1 VAGERRL
8 PGILRGAG
16 GKFLKAHYRP
26 GFESFE
32 LMYMFRRIALTLTAI
47 LVANETAELVI
58 INGLLFIFGLVHF
71 WMRPFRDPVH
81 NYIEAVSVVLLFLL
95 YDVETALVTLDMDG
109 GSISAMLDV
118 VEVAGVLIFI
128 PFLLRDVR
136 IYFQRK
142 FAPKLWRCWRGFR
155 KCCCSDG
162 GGGSGEGGDGDGD
175 GAGDYEHDAAGN
187 EDAGGCINDEG
198 GEYKEL
204 GDDDDDMG
212 GGDERV
218 DEPPRR
224 RCRISC
230 CFGGRGGDTVNG
242 SESLHEDL
250 LGDMNL
256 SDRSMNV
263 VDVHQRGPF
272 GKEEELPGDMDFSE
286 IAGNVGGAGGD

>member
-1 VAGERRL
+1 
-8 PGILRGAG
+8 
-16 GKFLKAHYRP
+16 
-26 GFESFE
+26 
-32 LMYMFRRIALTLTAI
+32 MYMLRRITLTLTSI
-47 LVANETAELVI
+47 LVTNETAELVI

-136 IYFQRK
+136 VYFQRK
-142 FAPKLWRCWRGFR
+142 FAARFWRCWRGFN
-155 KCCCSDG
+155 KCCCG
-162 GGGSGEGGDGDGD
+162 GGGGGGGGGENEGGGV
-175 GAGDYEHDAAGN
+175 E
-187 EDAGGCINDEG
+187 NDECVVGDDG

-204 GDDDDDMG
+204 GDGDGDSDDDME
-212 GGDERV
+212 GGDEGGL

-224 RCRISC
+224 LQGQRPGGCVCRFFC
-230 CFGGRGGDTVNG
+230 CFGGRGDTAANRPGSGSVHEDLLGDVNLSDRNLNVDTPG
-242 SESLHEDL
+242 EAKEEDL

-256 SDRSMNV
+256 SDRDLSL
-263 VDVHQRGPF
+263 D
-272 GKEEELPGDMDFSE
+272 
-286 IAGNVGGAGGD
+286 AGGGAN